1 MAETIPKVDSSIK
14 IIPAS
19 TSRII
24 LNLWC
29 EIGLKCSS
37 EAIAESISHSQKS
50 SVEWYNKFI
59 ETYDEKS
66 ILEYWHKKN
75 AKNTNDVYVDALRSY
90 HIALKQAIQN
100 SKPSTIEWCTNNIK
114 SSMQKA
120 SNDIVIDIQEISC
133 H

>member
-1 MAETIPKVDSSIK
+1 MAETIPKVDSSTK
-14 IIPAS
+14 IVPAS

-24 LNLWC
+24 LNLWG

-37 EAIAESISHSQKS
+37 EAITESIRHSQKS

-75 AKNTNDVYVDALRSY
+75 AKNTNDVYVDALRRKQL
-90 HIALKQAIQN
+90 ALNQTIQN
-100 SKPSTIEWCTNNIK
+100 SKPSIIEWCTNNIK

-120 SNDIVIDIQEISC
+120 SNDIVIGIQEISC